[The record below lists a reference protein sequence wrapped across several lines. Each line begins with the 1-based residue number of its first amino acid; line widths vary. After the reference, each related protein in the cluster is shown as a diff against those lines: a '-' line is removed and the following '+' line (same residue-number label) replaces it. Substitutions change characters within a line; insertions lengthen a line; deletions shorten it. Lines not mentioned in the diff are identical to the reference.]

1 MAKKYVHPDQLA
13 VLVVGNEKDF
23 EKPLSTLGTVTTI
36 DVTDLPPGTVRAY
49 TSMSAFHDGPP
60 GRHWTVS
67 GDRNPRNPIEGPVHQ
82 LLSFDID

>member
-1 MAKKYVHPDQLA
+1 MA
-13 VLVVGNEKDF
+13 
-23 EKPLSTLGTVTTI
+23 TVTITERTKTGVNTTTM
-36 DVTDLPPGTVRAY
+36 DVTNLPAGQVKADI
-49 TSMSAFHDGPP
+49 SMTAFHDGPP